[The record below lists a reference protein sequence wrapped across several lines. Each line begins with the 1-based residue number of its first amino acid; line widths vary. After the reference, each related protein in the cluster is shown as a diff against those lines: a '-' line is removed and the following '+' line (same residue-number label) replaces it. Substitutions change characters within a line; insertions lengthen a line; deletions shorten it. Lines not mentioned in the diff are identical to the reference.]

1 MGCVHLLNVVL
12 KSISNKIAIYHTH
25 QDRVEH
31 WYEEHC
37 EYRSPDIDPGDYNK
51 NIDNLIYTLGLGY
64 FHVEGPTDIL
74 LQTCHIYMFIKI
86 QEVWNMC
93 NCEHEPNWCV

>member
-1 MGCVHLLNVVL
+1 MSDKTVVNRSTQDCTVAAWCECNLLDSNSWQQANKLGCVNSLKVVL

-51 NIDNLIYTLGLGY
+51 NHTFITL
-64 FHVEGPTDIL
+64 
-74 LQTCHIYMFIKI
+74 FI
-86 QEVWNMC
+86 
-93 NCEHEPNWCV
+93 H